1 MSAFSRKKK
10 KFEFRKN
17 VLSKEADF
25 VLQDENIDLIFEAT
39 GDQALAL
46 KIIHTA
52 FAKNKK
58 VITAN
63 KACLLKNGMPL
74 LMSYPTQIL
83 FVLRLLLLELF
94 QLLMFYKMVYRQI
107 NLAVFMAL

>member
-1 MSAFSRKKK
+1 MRSPEKKRNLNLEK
-10 KFEFRKN
+10 I

-63 KACLLKNGMPL
+63 KVICLLKNGMPL

-94 QLLMFYKMVYRQI
+94 LFYKIYRQI
-107 NLAVFMAL
+107 NSSFYGCDDIF